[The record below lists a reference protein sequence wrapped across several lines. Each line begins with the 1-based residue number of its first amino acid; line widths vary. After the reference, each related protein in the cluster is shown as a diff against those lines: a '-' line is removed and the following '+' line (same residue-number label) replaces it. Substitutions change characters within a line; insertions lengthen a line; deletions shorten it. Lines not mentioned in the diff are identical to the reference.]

1 MAQTTQGAAARLP
14 LEPDWPVADDGRAIL
29 GQELLSIRD
38 DQAAFTRSLGQIRQ
52 AISAMQAD
60 YDNRILAL
68 EQALEEARAERYRG
82 SIQGLDET
90 WAVTVAPWWW
100 ADE

>member
-1 MAQTTQGAAARLP
+1 
-14 LEPDWPVADDGRAIL
+14 
-29 GQELLSIRD
+29 
-38 DQAAFTRSLGQIRQ
+38 
-52 AISAMQAD
+52 MQAD